1 MRYAET
7 GFNLEID
14 LSRGN
19 IERVATDPRDTELY
33 LGGLGINAKIM
44 WDRVPPEVEPFSPDN
59 LLVYGTGL
67 LCGTPAPGA
76 NRTIIST
83 ISPQTLFMAYSM
95 MGGFWAPELKHA
107 GYDRIIVRG
116 KAPHLVYLW
125 INNDKVEIRDARH
138 LHGKGST
145 ETTKL
150 IREELEEPRAQV
162 LSIGL
167 AGENRVYYASI
178 EHMGRSASRSGL
190 GAVMGGKNLKAIAV
204 KGTGDVNIAQPEEF
218 IELCNEILKY
228 IEWRR
233 EHPIKGVPLILA
245 TIGSPQEMKL
255 YDEQWHT
262 TSFAWGHARERRRDF
277 WNEERGREWGE
288 IQERSV
294 ERLVSCYNCPMR
306 CAAITRH
313 PELGR
318 FVMKCY
324 SKLTYVMAAMADDLG
339 FGFRIAGLAQEYGV
353 DGFTAPQVLA
363 FAVELYEAG
372 ILTDAD
378 MPGFPAENEDR
389 FFWLLDKIVRREG
402 MGDVL
407 ANGVYWAAR
416 QIGRGAE
423 AYDHNTI
430 KKSEQ
435 MVIKLGMLNPI
446 YYLMYATGEKL
457 NITQIEGQIPQA
469 PLPEDT
475 REDFVKDW
483 IQVPREYEKEFK
495 EFILKWQPRGEYA
508 FPFYPPIDVVCKLVE
523 WQETMHYIDDS
534 TGVCAGLSSF
544 PIKPPYH
551 INNYPRIIS
560 AATGLDM
567 DEAELWKIAKRNRIL
582 VRANNIIRGL
592 RRRDERP
599 PEDHWRKRFP
609 EYEAKLQ
616 DEYYKFRGWN
626 REGIPTKETLN
637 DLNLEYVANDFE
649 NRQIL
654 FNEEKGEGNKD

>member
-1 MRYAET
+1 M
-7 GFNLEID
+7 
-14 LSRGN
+14 
-19 IERVATDPRDTELY
+19 ATL
-33 LGGLGINAKIM
+33 
-44 WDRVPPEVEPFSPDN
+44 
-59 LLVYGTGL
+59 
-67 LCGTPAPGA
+67 
-76 NRTIIST
+76 
-83 ISPQTLFMAYSM
+83 
-95 MGGFWAPELKHA
+95 
-107 GYDRIIVRG
+107 
-116 KAPHLVYLW
+116 
-125 INNDKVEIRDARH
+125 
-138 LHGKGST
+138 
-145 ETTKL
+145 
-150 IREELEEPRAQV
+150 
-162 LSIGL
+162 
-167 AGENRVYYASI
+167 
-178 EHMGRSASRSGL
+178 
-190 GAVMGGKNLKAIAV
+190 
-204 KGTGDVNIAQPEEF
+204 
-218 IELCNEILKY
+218 
-228 IEWRR
+228 
-233 EHPIKGVPLILA
+233 
-245 TIGSPQEMKL
+245 GSPQELKV

-262 TSFAWGHARERRRDF
+262 TSFAWGHARERRPDF
-277 WNEERGREWGE
+277 WNEEREREWRE
-288 IQERSV
+288 IQEKSL
-294 ERLVSCYNCPMR
+294 ERLVSCYNCPMQ
-306 CAAITRH
+306 CAGITRH
-313 PELGR
+313 PELER

-324 SKLTYVMAAMADDLG
+324 SKLTYVMAAMTDDLS
-339 FGFRIAGLAQEYGV
+339 FGFRISGLAQEYGV
-353 DGFTAPQVLA
+353 DGFTTPQVLA
-363 FAVELYEAG
+363 FAIELYEAG

-402 MGDVL
+402 IGDVL

-423 AYDHNTI
+423 AYDHNTT

-446 YYLMYATGEKL
+446 FYLMYATGEKL

-469 PLPEDT
+469 PLPEDI

-483 IQVPREYEKEFK
+483 IQVPHEYEKEFK

-508 FPFYPPIDVVCKLVE
+508 FPFYPPIDVICKLVE

-567 DEAELWKIAKRNRIL
+567 DEAELWKIAKRNRNL
-582 VRANNIIRGL
+582 VRANNIRRGL

-616 DEYYKFRGWN
+616 DEYYQFRGWN

-637 DLNLEYVANDFE
+637 DLGLEYVANDFE
-649 NRQIL
+649 KRRIL
-654 FNEEKGEGNKD
+654 NEEKGKGNKD